1 MIKCPVGM
9 NVFEFS
15 VLSGLRAAQLVRG
28 CRPRV
33 VPSLKVTVTAQR
45 EVAEGLVVRSAPL
58 AGTAVLH
65 E

>member
-15 VLSGLRAAQLVRG
+15 VLSGLRVAQLVRG
-28 CRPRV
+28 CTPRV
-33 VPSLKVTVTAQR
+33 APSLKVTVTAQR
-45 EVAEGLVVRSAPL
+45 EVAEGLVVRSATL
-58 AGTAVLH
+58 IDTAVVY

>member
-1 MIKCPVGM
+1 MIKCPAGM

-15 VLSGLRAAQLVRG
+15 VLSGLRVAQLVRG
-28 CRPRV
+28 CTPRL

-45 EVAEGLVVRSAPL
+45 EVAEGLVAPSVTRVD
-58 AGTAVLH
+58 AAAIR

>member
-15 VLSGLRAAQLVRG
+15 VLSGLRVAQLVRG
-28 CRPRV
+28 CMPRV
-33 VPSLKVTVTAQR
+33 VPSLKLTVTAQR
-45 EVAEGLVVRSAPL
+45 EVAEGLVGRSAPL
-58 AGTAVLH
+58 AETVLH